1 MEVFA
6 TFSLIVLAAMAIPII
21 LLFAGLTFDLAVLLY
36 VMIAR
41 KGIRKGVASELRK
54 GG

>member
-6 TFSLIVLAAMAIPII
+6 TFGLIVLVGLAIPII

-41 KGIRKGVASELRK
+41 KGIRKG
-54 GG
+54 